1 MVKIFNLN
9 NKIYNINSHK
19 AHMSTMGNINTFKVQ
34 AQRDSREFKFESPN
48 HFPEVGISAF
58 SFTKLGKT
66 YCR

>member
-1 MVKIFNLN
+1 
-9 NKIYNINSHK
+9 
-19 AHMSTMGNINTFKVQ
+19 MSTMGNINTFKVQ

-58 SFTKLGKT
+58 SFRKLGTT